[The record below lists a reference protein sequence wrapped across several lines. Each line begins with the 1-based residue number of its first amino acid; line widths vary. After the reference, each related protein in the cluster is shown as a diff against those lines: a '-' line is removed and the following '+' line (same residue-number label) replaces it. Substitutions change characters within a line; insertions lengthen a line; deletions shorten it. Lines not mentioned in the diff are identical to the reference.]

1 MKLTN
6 LLTKIILEEVGTT
19 IPVTKFVT
27 DGYLITL
34 NASKHQWRDR
44 QGSKSL
50 EEIVDIYEYN
60 FIKNPKYYE
69 RVGVPNRLIKNVF
82 INDFY
87 IIKKRMSNLSLNNSN
102 NSIVFIKE
110 VGDELDLPQYM
121 NYIEFLLFT
130 EDLINYTIVTS
141 VFSENGD
148 YLKTFGKTKSSPRFF
163 L

>member
-34 NASKHQWRDR
+34 NASKHQWKDR

-50 EEIVDIYEYN
+50 EDIVEIYEDN
-60 FIKNPKYYE
+60 FLNNPKFYD

-87 IIKKRMSNLSLNNSN
+87 IIKKRMSNLNNPK
-102 NSIVFIKE
+102 NSVVFIKE
-110 VGDELDLPQYM
+110 VGDELNLPQYM
-121 NYIEFLLFT
+121 NFIEFLLFT

-148 YLKTFGKTKSSPRFF
+148 YLKTFGKTKNSPRFM

>member
-19 IPVTKFVT
+19 IPVTKFIT

-44 QGSKSL
+44 QGNKSL

-69 RVGVPNRLIKNVF
+69 RVGVPDRLIKNVF
-82 INDFY
+82 IYVVY
-87 IIKKRMSNLSLNNSN
+87 IRN
-102 NSIVFIKE
+102 
-110 VGDELDLPQYM
+110 ELC
-121 NYIEFLLFT
+121 
-130 EDLINYTIVTS
+130 
-141 VFSENGD
+141 
-148 YLKTFGKTKSSPRFF
+148 
-163 L
+163 

>member
-34 NASKHQWRDR
+34 NASKHQWKDR

-50 EEIVDIYEYN
+50 EDIVEIYEDN
-60 FIKNPKYYE
+60 FLNNPKFYD

-87 IIKKRMSNLSLNNSN
+87 IIKKRMSNLNNPK
-102 NSIVFIKE
+102 NSVVFIKE
-110 VGDELDLPQYM
+110 VDNELNLPQYM
-121 NYIEFLLFT
+121 NFIEFLLFT

-148 YLKTFGKTKSSPRFF
+148 YLKTFGKTKNSPRFM

>member
-34 NASKHQWRDR
+34 NASKHQWKDR

-50 EEIVDIYEYN
+50 EDIVEIYEDN
-60 FIKNPKYYE
+60 FLNNPKFYD

-87 IIKKRMSNLSLNNSN
+87 IIKKRMSNLNNPK
-102 NSIVFIKE
+102 NSVVFIKE
-110 VGDELDLPQYM
+110 VGNELNLPQYM
-121 NYIEFLLFT
+121 NFIEFLLFT
-130 EDLINYTIVTS
+130 EDLINYTIVNS

-148 YLKTFGKTKSSPRFF
+148 YLKTFGKTKNSPRFM

>member
-34 NASKHQWRDR
+34 NASKHQWKDR

-50 EEIVDIYEYN
+50 EDIVEIYEDN
-60 FIKNPKYYE
+60 FLNNPKFYD

-87 IIKKRMSNLSLNNSN
+87 IIKKRMSNLNNPK
-102 NSIVFIKE
+102 NSVVFIKE
-110 VGDELDLPQYM
+110 VGNELNLPQYM
-121 NYIEFLLFT
+121 NFIEFLLFT

-148 YLKTFGKTKSSPRFF
+148 YLKTFGKTKNSPRFM

>member
-34 NASKHQWRDR
+34 NASKHQWKDR

-50 EEIVDIYEYN
+50 EDIVEIYEDN
-60 FIKNPKYYE
+60 FLNNPKFYD

-87 IIKKRMSNLSLNNSN
+87 IIKKRMSNLNNPK
-102 NSIVFIKE
+102 NSVIKFTS
-110 VGDELDLPQYM
+110 
-121 NYIEFLLFT
+121 IHEF
-130 EDLINYTIVTS
+130 Y
-141 VFSENGD
+141 
-148 YLKTFGKTKSSPRFF
+148 
-163 L
+163 

>member
-34 NASKHQWRDR
+34 NASKHQWKDR

-50 EEIVDIYEYN
+50 EDIVEIYEDN
-60 FIKNPKYYE
+60 FLNNPKFYD

-87 IIKKRMSNLSLNNSN
+87 IIKKRMSNLNNPK
-102 NSIVFIKE
+102 NSVVFIKE
-110 VGDELDLPQYM
+110 VGDELNLPQYM
-121 NYIEFLLFT
+121 NFIEFLLFT

-148 YLKTFGKTKSSPRFF
+148 YLKTFGETKNSPRF
-163 L
+163 LL

>member
-19 IPVTKFVT
+19 ISVTKFVT

-34 NASKHQWRDR
+34 NASKHQWKDR

-50 EEIVDIYEYN
+50 EDIVEIYEDN
-60 FIKNPKYYE
+60 FLNNPKFYD

-87 IIKKRMSNLSLNNSN
+87 IIKKRMSNLNNPK
-102 NSIVFIKE
+102 NSVVFIKE
-110 VGDELDLPQYM
+110 VGNELNLPQYM
-121 NYIEFLLFT
+121 NFIEFLLFT

-148 YLKTFGKTKSSPRFF
+148 YLKTFGKTKNSPRFM

>member
-34 NASKHQWRDR
+34 NASKHQWKDR

-50 EEIVDIYEYN
+50 EDIVEIYEDN
-60 FIKNPKYYE
+60 FLNNPKFYD

-87 IIKKRMSNLSLNNSN
+87 IIKKRMSNLNNPK
-102 NSIVFIKE
+102 NSVVFIKE
-110 VGDELDLPQYM
+110 VGDELNLPQYM
-121 NYIEFLLFT
+121 NFIEFLLFT

-141 VFSENGD
+141 VFSEYGD
-148 YLKTFGKTKSSPRFF
+148 YLKTFGKTKNSPRFM